1 MWEVVGQYRVQGLY
15 NIIRIL
21 AFTISEMEEQ

>member
-15 NIIRIL
+15 NIITIL